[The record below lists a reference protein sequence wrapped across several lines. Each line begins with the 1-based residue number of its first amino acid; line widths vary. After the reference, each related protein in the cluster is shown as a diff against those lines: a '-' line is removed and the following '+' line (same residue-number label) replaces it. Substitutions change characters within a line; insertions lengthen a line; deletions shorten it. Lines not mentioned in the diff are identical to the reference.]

1 MLKKLLGATALTLA
15 FSFNVYAAEQQLSAE
30 EAVSTEIITQRRN
43 IAQKREAVKDINN
56 QIRHRNDAELR
67 EYIRNSNDLNKMID
81 PNAKIENIDVKDKNA
96 VSKFMQKEVGLE
108 EKIVKT
114 EPVEIKTN
122 RKYQSRASQ
131 VLK

>member
-15 FSFNVYAAEQQLSAE
+15 FSFNVYAAEQPISAE

-43 IAQKREAVKDINN
+43 IVQKREAIKDINN

-114 EPVEIKTN
+114 EPAEIKTN

>member
-1 MLKKLLGATALTLA
+1 MLKKLLGAPALTLA
-15 FSFNVYAAEQQLSAE
+15 FSFNGYAAEQPLSAE